1 MDTQREFRILYVA
14 RNQDDY
20 VLLSAML
27 NLPNVQ
33 ITLAETAAEALRKI
47 RGEHFDLY
55 LLETR
60 LPDGD
65 GFELCRLMRDFHPEK
80 PIIFYSGDVGETHR
94 QKGLAVGADA
104 YLAKP
109 YLDSL
114 AVTLN
119 KFIFGSC

>member
-1 MDTQREFRILYVA
+1 MNSSRAFRILYVA
-14 RNQDDY
+14 RNEDDY
-20 VLLSAML
+20 VLLSTMF
-27 NLPNVQ
+27 NFPNVN

-47 RGEHFDLY
+47 RREHFDLY

-65 GFELCRLMRDFHPEK
+65 GFELCKLMRDFNPET
-80 PIIFYSGDVGETHR
+80 PIIFYSGDAGEVHR
-94 QKGLAVGADA
+94 QKGLAVGANA

-119 KFIFGSC
+119 KFIFANC